1 MAERFPEIKAPII
14 MNQTEVR
21 INQLFDQL
29 VLSLNRRRIELIR
42 EFREKRGERKATT
55 SGREQTIRQL
65 QESKANLQSQM
76 KENLL
81 HSMRERMIEEMDDK
95 MRELQAT
102 VRETE
107 VLFQYDAQQIEKSI
121 SVLGQLIERD
131 IIQTPNYSALHQ
143 PSISVGKKGTD
154 GEITEAGGVVFDENT
169 QLIYLLHG
177 SIPCSI
183 SVFAVTG
190 EYIKTVYS
198 QRFMYPRGIA
208 MSGEDVYVSDIV
220 SDSIYHFKLP
230 DFYLVTKV
238 GKKGNDVGE
247 FNHPCG
253 LAVST
258 DGSVFVADYANHR
271 IAVMNPKLKHQHYI
285 THHTM
290 TNPRDVKLLDGSL
303 YVLSITDNPCLHVF
317 SPAGEKLRSF
327 ITCSK
332 QGNAQVKGPF
342 TFCFDKKQNI
352 LIGDDVD
359 RNIKVFSLDG
369 DLLHILGDTQD
380 DDKRIVPTGIVV
392 TNSNKI
398 ICSSYNTNFG
408 LHIFSQ

>member
-1 MAERFPEIKAPII
+1 MAERYPQIEAPLV
-14 MNQTEVR
+14 MDSTEVR

-29 VLSLNRRRIELIR
+29 VLCLNRRRVELIR
-42 EFREKRGERKATT
+42 EFREKREERRAAV

-95 MRELQAT
+95 MRELQVT

-107 VLFQYDAQQIEKSI
+107 VLFQYDAQQIEESI

-131 IIQTPNYSALHQ
+131 IIQTPNYSALQQ

-154 GEITEAGGVVFDENT
+154 DGEITNALGVVFDENT
-169 QLIYLLHG
+169 QLIYVAHD
-177 SIPCSI
+177 IPGRI
-183 SVFAVTG
+183 SVFSVTG
-190 EYIKTVYS
+190 EYIKTVCKGMFS
-198 QRFMYPRGIA
+198 FPGGIA
-208 MSGEDVYVSDIV
+208 MSGEDVYVSDAFFHSV
-220 SDSIYHFKLP
+220 YHFKLP
-230 DFYLVTKV
+230 NFKLVTKV
-238 GKKGNDVGE
+238 GKKGNGVGE
-247 FNHPCG
+247 FNSPWG
-253 LAVST
+253 LAVSI
-258 DGSVFVADYANHR
+258 DGSVFVADQYNDR
-271 IAVMNPKLKHQHYI
+271 IAVMNAKLKHQHYI

-290 TNPRDVKLLDGSL
+290 TKPLDVKLLDGSL

-317 SPAGEKLRSF
+317 STAGEKLRSF
-327 ITCSK
+327 ITRSD
-332 QGNAQVKGPF
+332 QGNAQVKVAH

-352 LIGDDVD
+352 LIGDYSD

-369 DLLHILGDTQD
+369 DLLHTLGDTQD
-380 DDKRIVPTGIVV
+380 DDKRIVPFGIAV

-398 ICSSYNTNFG
+398 ICSSYDTNFG

>member
-1 MAERFPEIKAPII
+1 MAERYPEIEAPLV
-14 MNQTEVR
+14 MDPTEVR

-29 VLSLNRRRIELIR
+29 VLCLNRRRVELIR
-42 EFREKRGERKATT
+42 EFREKREERRAAV
-55 SGREQTIRQL
+55 SEREQTIRQL

-107 VLFQYDAQQIEKSI
+107 VLFQYDAQQIEESI

-131 IIQTPNYSALHQ
+131 IIQGPNYSALQQ
-143 PSISVGKKGTD
+143 PKISVGKKGTD
-154 GEITEAGGVVFDENT
+154 DGEIINALGVVFDENT
-169 QLIYLLHG
+169 QLIYLVHG
-177 SIPCSI
+177 VIPSSII
-183 SVFAVTG
+183 VFSVTG
-190 EYIKTVYS
+190 EYIKTVCKG
-198 QRFMYPRGIA
+198 MIGLPRRIT
-208 MSGEDVYVSDIV
+208 MRGEDLYVSDIAFY
-220 SDSIYHFKLP
+220 SIYHIKLPNFKL
-230 DFYLVTKV
+230 VTNV
-238 GKKGNDVGE
+238 GKKGNGVRE
-247 FNHPCG
+247 FNSISG

-258 DGSVFVADYANHR
+258 DGSVFVADSTNHR
-271 IAVMNPKLKHQHYI
+271 IAVMNAKLKHQHYI

-290 TNPRDVKLLDGSL
+290 TDPRDVKLLDGSL

-317 SPAGEKLRSF
+317 SPTGEKLCSF

-332 QGNAQVKGPF
+332 QGNAQVKGPT

-352 LIGDDVD
+352 LIGDETD

-369 DLLHILGDTQD
+369 DLLHTLGDTQD
-380 DDKRIVPTGIVV
+380 DDKRIVPFGIVV

-398 ICSSYNTNFG
+398 ICSS
-408 LHIFSQ
+408 